1 MEKIISKS
9 GYENKSIYSLKENSQ
24 GLSLGMEVPQQKN
37 TSNTEHEK
45 VTVQEEK
52 AEMGSKVLTP
62 LY

>member
-1 MEKIISKS
+1 
-9 GYENKSIYSLKENSQ
+9 
-24 GLSLGMEVPQQKN
+24 MEVPQQKN

-62 LY
+62 LYWKQNSKSFVS